1 METKKCKTCNRELP
15 LDAFRKDKH
24 GYLGRKANCKECISK
39 HEKQIRVYELT
50 CENCGEKFTATNKRA
65 RYCSKCRYKEQ
76 GKKISGHNHP
86 KYNGGKIVKCDNCGR
101 ELHITLSEY
110 KNHKHHF
117 CSKECYGKWKRVQV
131 QGKNNP
137 AYKPELTDEYRQQY
151 IEDKRVGS
159 KMDEWR
165 KQVFERDNYT
175 CQHCGKETHNNR
187 AHHKDGYNWCIDRRH
202 DVDNGVTLC
211 KECHDEFH
219 HIYGYGNNTEQQF
232 NEWNNK
238 EVI

>member
-1 METKKCKTCNRELP
+1 
-15 LDAFRKDKH
+15 
-24 GYLGRKANCKECISK
+24 
-39 HEKQIRVYELT
+39 
-50 CENCGEKFTATNKRA
+50 
-65 RYCSKCRYKEQ
+65 
-76 GKKISGHNHP
+76 
-86 KYNGGKIVKCDNCGR
+86 
-101 ELHITLSEY
+101 
-110 KNHKHHF
+110 
-117 CSKECYGKWKRVQV
+117 
-131 QGKNNP
+131 
-137 AYKPELTDEYRQQY
+137 
-151 IEDKRVGS
+151 
-159 KMDEWR
+159 MDEWR

-232 NEWNNK
+232 NEWNSK

>member
-24 GYLGRKANCKECISK
+24 GYLGRKANCKECMSK

-131 QGKNNP
+131 QGENNP

-187 AHHKDGYNWCIDRRH
+187 VHHKDGYNWCIDRRH